1 MLVARVARVDR
12 PLFTFYTYR
21 AIKLTYMASKE
32 PTTKEI
38 MTVVVGVKEN
48 TEQIL
53 EAIGVFS
60 NNVEKRF
67 DKLEGRMGGLEGG
80 MSALDGRMDKLEH
93 SMGALES
100 SVNNYLEL
108 SDKRYLELRQINKII
123 FKYLKIVSEKAKVPL
138 DLSELEGM
146 VK

>member
-1 MLVARVARVDR
+1 
-12 PLFTFYTYR
+12 
-21 AIKLTYMASKE
+21 MANKQ

-38 MTVVVGVKEN
+38 MKAVVGVKEN

-67 DKLEGRMGGLEGG
+67 DKLEGRMGGME
-80 MSALDGRMDKLEH
+80 GRMDKLEH
-93 SMGALES
+93 QMGALNS
-100 SVNNYLEL
+100 SVKNYLEL
-108 SDKRYLELRQINKII
+108 SDKRYLELRQTNRII
-123 FKYLKIVSEKAKVPL
+123 FKYLKLVVQKTKLPV
-138 DLSELEGM
+138 DLKDLEEL